1 MKRKTKSATIPSGY
15 LDAWARL
22 FTRSPAE
29 LEEQRRASSPAMT
42 GSKQK
47 PCKGPI
53 SAPQS
58 TQAAPAVSMSKSVK
72 GARHGK

>member
-42 GSKQK
+42 GSKQNRIT
-47 PCKGPI
+47 PTNSRNRGV
-53 SAPQS
+53 A
-58 TQAAPAVSMSKSVK
+58 
-72 GARHGK
+72 

>member
-1 MKRKTKSATIPSGY
+1 MKRTPKSATIPSGY

-29 LEEQRRASSPAMT
+29 LDADHRASSPAMPGT
-42 GSKQK
+42 KQK
-47 PCKGPI
+47 PI

-58 TQAAPAVSMSKSVK
+58 TQAAAAVSLYKSVK

>member
-1 MKRKTKSATIPSGY
+1 MKRKTKSRTIPRGY

-29 LEEQRRASSPAMT
+29 LEEQRRASSPAIPGT
-42 GSKQK
+42 KQK

-58 TQAAPAVSMSKSVK
+58 TQAEPAASMPKSVK

>member
-1 MKRKTKSATIPSGY
+1 MKRKPKSLTIPSGY

-22 FTRSPAE
+22 FARSPAE
-29 LEEQRRASSPAMT
+29 LEEQHRASSPAMT
-42 GSKQK
+42 GTKQK
-47 PCKGPI
+47 PRKGPI

-58 TQAAPAVSMSKSVK
+58 TQAAAAVSLYKSVK

>member
-1 MKRKTKSATIPSGY
+1 MKRRPSVSVPIGY
-15 LDAWARL
+15 AAAWARL
-22 FTRSPAE
+22 FARSPAE

-42 GSKQK
+42 GTKQK

-58 TQAAPAVSMSKSVK
+58 TQAAPAVSMPKSVK

>member
-1 MKRKTKSATIPSGY
+1 MKRRSPPAIPSGY
-15 LDAWARL
+15 LNAWAKL

-29 LEEQRRASSPAMT
+29 IEAERASRQPAPAPQPA
-42 GSKQK
+42 GSR
-47 PCKGPI
+47 KGPI

-72 GARHGK
+72 GACHGK

>member
-1 MKRKTKSATIPSGY
+1 MKRKTKSLTIPSGY

-29 LEEQRRASSPAMT
+29 QEAERRASSPAMPGT
-42 GSKQK
+42 KQK
-47 PCKGPI
+47 PCKGPK

-58 TQAAPAVSMSKSVK
+58 TQAMPAVSVPKSVK